1 MECSEFEENKK
12 RPLYIFFINIYNMFD
27 SKFGCQHTRVPVA
40 AAISPFMSFL

>member
-12 RPLYIFFINIYNMFD
+12 RPLYIFFIIYNMFD
-27 SKFGCQHTRVPVA
+27 SKFGCQRTRVPVA

>member
-12 RPLYIFFINIYNMFD
+12 RPLYIFSIIYNMFD